1 MPDNTASIPL
11 RQRPAQFA
19 GEPLNDCKPKS
30 VRSLYLH
37 IPFCT
42 HKCHYCDFYSL
53 VDPQDRQAPFIERL
67 TRELHALAPLA
78 DTLDTMFIGG
88 GTPTLLAANL
98 WKQLADTLHTLFDI
112 PRDRV
117 EFTVECNPETA
128 SPELFSVLA
137 DAGVNRLSVGMQSF
151 NPKHLATLERVHNPD
166 NVARSFDLAH
176 SAGIN
181 RLSGDLIYAIPGQTL
196 DDWDEDLT
204 RALELGT
211 EHLSCYNLTYEPRTG
226 MTARLERGLIDPC
239 PEELEIEMFE
249 HAARRLAEAGFDRYE
264 VSNYAKPGQACRHN
278 LAYWRQDDWLAG
290 GPSAA
295 GHAAG
300 HRWKNQPHLDTYLNN
315 HDSGFAPIIDHEEPD
330 LARFLREKIM
340 TGLRLSEGMDRSLL
354 ILQAENALAGS
365 AAELE
370 AEIGRCV
377 DQGMLVDADSRLILT
392 ERGILF
398 ADGIAARLMGCL
410 I

>member
-19 GEPLNDCKPKS
+19 GHPLADCPPKS
-30 VRSLYLH
+30 VRTLYLH
-37 IPFCT
+37 IPFCN

-67 TRELHALAPLA
+67 TRELQALAPLA
-78 DTLDTMFIGG
+78 DTLDTIFVGG
-88 GTPTLLAANL
+88 GTPTLLTPDL
-98 WKQLADTLHTLFDI
+98 WKHLGSTLHTLFDI

-128 SPELFSVLA
+128 SAELFSVLA

-151 NPKHLATLERVHNPD
+151 NPAHLQTLERVHNPD
-166 NVARSFDLAH
+166 NVARSFELAR
-176 SAGIN
+176 SAGID

-196 DDWDEDLT
+196 DDWDDDLT

-211 EHLSCYNLTYEPRTG
+211 GHLSCYNLTYEPRTA
-226 MTARLERGLIDPC
+226 MTAKLERGLIDPC

-249 HAARRLAEAGFDRYE
+249 HTARRLAEAGFERYE
-264 VSNYAKPGQACRHN
+264 VSNYARPGQACRHN
-278 LAYWRQDDWLAG
+278 LAYWRQDDWLAA

-315 HDSGFAPIIDHEEPD
+315 HDSGFAPIIDHETPD
-330 LARFLREKIM
+330 LTRFLREKIM
-340 TGLRLSEGMDRSLL
+340 TGLRLADGLDRSLM

-370 AEIGRCV
+370 AEIERCT
-377 DQGMLVDADSRLILT
+377 DEGMLLENDPRLKLT

-410 I
+410 L

>member
-19 GEPLNDCKPKS
+19 GNPLADCPPKS

-37 IPFCT
+37 IPFCN

-53 VDPQDRQAPFIERL
+53 VDPQDRQASFTARLIE
-67 TRELHALAPLA
+67 ELHALAPLA
-78 DTLDTMFIGG
+78 GALDTIFVGG
-88 GTPTLLAANL
+88 GTPTLLAPDL
-98 WKQLADTLHTLFDI
+98 WKRLGDALDDLFDI

-128 SPELFSVLA
+128 STELFAVLA
-137 DAGVNRLSVGMQSF
+137 AAGVNRLSVGMQSF
-151 NPKHLATLERVHNPD
+151 NPKHLATLERLHNPD
-166 NVARSFDLAH
+166 NVARTFDLARQ
-176 SAGIN
+176 AGIN

-196 DDWDEDLT
+196 DDLDEDLS
-204 RALELGT
+204 RALELGS
-211 EHLSCYNLTYEPRTG
+211 EHLSCYNLTYEPRTA

-249 HAARRLAEAGFDRYE
+249 HAALRLGDAGFERYE

-300 HRWKNQPHLDTYLNN
+300 HRWKNQPHLDTYLNY
-315 HDSGFAPIIDHEEPD
+315 HDLGFAPIIDHEEPD
-330 LARFLREKIM
+330 LARALREKIM
-340 TGLRLSEGMDRSLL
+340 TGLRLADGLDRSLL
-354 ILQAENALAGS
+354 ILQAQNALAGS

-370 AEIGRCV
+370 TEIGLCV
-377 DQGMLVDADSRLILT
+377 NEGMLIDADTRLKLT
-392 ERGILF
+392 NRGILF

-410 I
+410 H